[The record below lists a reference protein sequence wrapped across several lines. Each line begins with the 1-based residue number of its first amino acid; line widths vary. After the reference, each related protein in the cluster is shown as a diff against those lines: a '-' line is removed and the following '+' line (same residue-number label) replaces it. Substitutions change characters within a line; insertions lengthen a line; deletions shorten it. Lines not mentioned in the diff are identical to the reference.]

1 MTRKKLKEAIQ
12 EFEDW
17 MKKNPNATE
26 EEIEKQRK
34 KCEDKISPILNKAQS
49 RRAVDNYIG
58 DIRRRVE
65 DPNDNLSKISPDEKK
80 KILDSVKELEEWM
93 KKNPDAT
100 SEEIDKKFQEILKKN
115 APITNKSNKRR
126 EVEDYTNK
134 IRNKA
139 LDNDKLTDYLTDEEK
154 KKILESSQEFL
165 NWLEANP
172 DATEKEIE
180 QKKRKN
186 Y

>member
-1 MTRKKLKEAIQ
+1 MEDKNDPLSELSSNDKKKLKEAIQ

-100 SEEIDKKFQEILKKN
+100 SEEIDKKFQEILKKKC
-115 APITNKSNKRR
+115 TYNK
-126 EVEDYTNK
+126 
-134 IRNKA
+134 
-139 LDNDKLTDYLTDEEK
+139 
-154 KKILESSQEFL
+154 
-165 NWLEANP
+165 
-172 DATEKEIE
+172 
-180 QKKRKN
+180 
-186 Y
+186 